1 MMKTYQGSCH
11 CGAVRYQATLDLAEG
26 TGRCNCSWCT
36 KARTWNANVA
46 PANFQL
52 LAGQD
57 DVSDYGKDWPG
68 GHVHHLFCRHCGVYV
83 YGHGHIPEMGGDFVG
98 IHVNTL
104 DDASVDELMSG
115 PLQFSNGRDDDWLNP
130 PADTRHL

>member
-1 MMKTYQGSCH
+1 MNKTHHGSCH
-11 CGAVRYQATLDLAEG
+11 CGAVKYQATLDLAEG

-36 KARTWNANVA
+36 KARTWNAGVA
-46 PANFQL
+46 PANFKL
-52 LAGQD
+52 LAGEGELT
-57 DVSDYGKDWPG
+57 DYGKEWPG
-68 GHVHHLFCRHCGVYV
+68 GSVHHLFCKHCGVYV

-115 PLQFSNGRDDDWLNP
+115 PLRYANGRDDDWMSP